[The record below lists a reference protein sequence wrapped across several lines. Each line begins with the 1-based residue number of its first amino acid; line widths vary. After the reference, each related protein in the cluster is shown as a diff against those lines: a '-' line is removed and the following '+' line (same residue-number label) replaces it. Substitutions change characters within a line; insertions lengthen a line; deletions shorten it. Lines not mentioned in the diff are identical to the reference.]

1 MDNIGNKEGIREI
14 IEKYRADVTEM
25 TRYLGW
31 LESKRSE
38 SLSSSYDPADG
49 RGETIT
55 FPVYDGT
62 LMNFVRSAEKTG
74 LIDRNYVYTY
84 KKYRILTVAD
94 ELRFI
99 ENAQI
104 TDMKTLADILSSY
117 IVRGRTKGVVWP
129 EGVNNGVYYAVIS
142 KMKELI
148 EFWTMPYGQGK

>member
-84 KKYRILTVAD
+84 KKAKGIA
-94 ELRFI
+94 
-99 ENAQI
+99 
-104 TDMKTLADILSSY
+104 LSSFLSLLFY
-117 IVRGRTKGVVWP
+117 H
-129 EGVNNGVYYAVIS
+129 S
-142 KMKELI
+142 
-148 EFWTMPYGQGK
+148 

>member
-1 MDNIGNKEGIREI
+1 M
-14 IEKYRADVTEM
+14 
-25 TRYLGW
+25 
-31 LESKRSE
+31 
-38 SLSSSYDPADG
+38 
-49 RGETIT
+49 
-55 FPVYDGT
+55 
-62 LMNFVRSAEKTG
+62 
-74 LIDRNYVYTY
+74 
-84 KKYRILTVAD
+84 AD

-148 EFWTMPYGQGK
+148 EFWTMPFGQEK